1 MRRIRRSINVS
12 NCDGHKFNYET
23 GEFEDFSFS
32 VEGNYSTKRA
42 TNYARKQFHDST
54 ILITNVEIEQRM
66 YAITPEDFIKYGER
80 IK

>member
-1 MRRIRRSINVS
+1 ML
-12 NCDGHKFNYET
+12 T
-23 GEFEDFSFS
+23 